1 MKQTG
6 TKVITGVVR
15 LSFVHLFE
23 PYAADANQEPKYSTT
38 VLIEKKD
45 KELLKLVK
53 RAIEEA
59 KEQGKSKWGGKIPA
73 NLSVAL
79 GDGDEKLDDDGK
91 PYDGFAGHYYL
102 NARCKN
108 KPGVIDAFKQEI
120 NDSTKVYS
128 GCYARVSVNF
138 YGYNVSGN
146 RGIACGLNNVQF
158 VKDGEPLGGRS
169 RAEDDFDEYVDED
182 DDYEDML

>member
-1 MKQTG
+1 MKQVG
-6 TKVITGVVR
+6 TKVITDVVR

-23 PYAADANQEPKYSTT
+23 PYAAEAGQEPKYSVT
-38 VLIEKKD
+38 VLIDKQD
-45 KELLKLVK
+45 KEMYKAMQ
-53 RAIEEA
+53 RAINEA
-59 KEQGKSKWGGKIPA
+59 KELGKSKWKGRIP
-73 NLSVAL
+73 NDLDVSL
-79 GDGDEKLDDDGK
+79 RDGDEKLDDDGN
-91 PYDGFAGHYYL
+91 PFDGFAGHWYV
-102 NARCKN
+102 NAKCKN
-108 KPGVIDAFKQEI
+108 KPGIIDAFKQEI
-120 NDSTKVYS
+120 TDSTKVYS